1 MPIAYKTQI
10 KNLPVLHISIK
21 ALKLS
26 SPSVTLKPL
35 IKPSCYFTLE
45 LTVWCFPLDIRKKAL
60 IIHFIR
66 KATINWS
73 LIIALCHYTSMLK
86 NNFEKLIFGSIWGGQ
101 GCCRF
106 IYLFIFLGGG
116 GS

>member
-116 GS
+116 S